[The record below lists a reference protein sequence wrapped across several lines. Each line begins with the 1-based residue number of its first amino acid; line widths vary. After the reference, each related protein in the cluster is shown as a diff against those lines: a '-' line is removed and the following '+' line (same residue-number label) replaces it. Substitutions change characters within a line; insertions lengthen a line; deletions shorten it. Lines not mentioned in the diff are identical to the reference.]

1 MRRTGGSILSS
12 TRDDSRLFLIL
23 LRLDG
28 RKGPP
33 SLSSMSAEMDA
44 DHDLITIRLRSFTS
58 FSFLVHKISPYACY
72 VQDVCRM
79 GLLYGRRNLIGCRTN
94 HEPLCCSSLNSGGPS
109 RADSGTCRL
118 MLEPRRFHMQLNP
131 GLAPAACKHHR
142 HRHLLRADGYKPP
155 WELSLVHYNPLLRI
169 PSTTRVLCRPI

>member
-12 TRDDSRLFLIL
+12 TRDDSRLFLTL

-44 DHDLITIRLRSFTS
+44 DHDLITIRLRSFTN

-72 VQDVCRM
+72 IQDICSM
-79 GLLYGRRNLIGCRTN
+79 GLLYGRRNLIGSRTN
-94 HEPLCCSSLNSGGPS
+94 HWSLL
-109 RADSGTCRL
+109 RAENETSGTCRL
-118 MLEPRRFHMQLNP
+118 MLEPRRFHMQLINP

-142 HRHLLRADGYKPP
+142 HRHLLTAI
-155 WELSLVHYNPLLRI
+155 NPLGNCLLY
-169 PSTTRVLCRPI
+169 TTTLSSASPVPPVSVAAHYESQER